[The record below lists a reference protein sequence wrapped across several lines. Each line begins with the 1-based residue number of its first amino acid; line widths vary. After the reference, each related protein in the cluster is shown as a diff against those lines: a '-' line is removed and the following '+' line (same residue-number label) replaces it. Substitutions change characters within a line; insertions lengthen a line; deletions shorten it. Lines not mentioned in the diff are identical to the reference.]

1 MAQGQQDDK
10 KRTWTIGALIQWARE
25 YLGRQGVDSP
35 RLAGEL
41 LLAHALGLDR
51 VQLYLRYQQPLTPA
65 ELAGFKELILRARQ
79 QEPIAYILGKKE
91 FWGLELLV
99 GSGVLIPRPETEH
112 LVEEG
117 LKRLQEV
124 AEPRVLDL
132 CTGSGAVALA
142 LAAERDELKA
152 VAVDLSQQALD
163 FARRNVAELGL
174 EGRVELRRG
183 HLFEPVAAD
192 GFFHLVTANPP
203 YVSEAEWPKL
213 PPAVREFEPRQ
224 ALVAGPLGLELA
236 EQIIAGAPAHL
247 RAGGWLLMEL
257 GQGQAAR
264 ARELAASSGAYEEI
278 QIINDLAGI
287 ERVLACQRSDYG

>member
-1 MAQGQQDDK
+1 MGQSADK

-65 ELAGFKELILRARQ
+65 ELAGFKELILRARR

-99 GSGVLIPRPETEH
+99 GPGVLIPRPETEH

-152 VAVDLSQQALD
+152 VAVDLSPQALD

-264 ARELAASSGAYEEI
+264 ARELAARSGAYEEI